1 MHIFVCQGVFWQ
13 STIDLRLRSHRNIR
27 YMVFAIRYSV
37 FAIRYTGTAVHIEVA
52 RSVSV
57 LFS

>member
-1 MHIFVCQGVFWQ
+1 ML
-13 STIDLRLRSHRNIR
+13 LRLHSHRNIR
-27 YMVFAIRYSV
+27 YTVYGIRYTL
-37 FAIRYTGTAVHIEVA
+37 FGIAIRYTGTAGHIEVA

>member
-1 MHIFVCQGVFWQ
+1 
-13 STIDLRLRSHRNIR
+13 
-27 YMVFAIRYSV
+27 MVFAKRYSV

-57 LFS
+57 LLKVANSVLYIFMRIQIYAYRK